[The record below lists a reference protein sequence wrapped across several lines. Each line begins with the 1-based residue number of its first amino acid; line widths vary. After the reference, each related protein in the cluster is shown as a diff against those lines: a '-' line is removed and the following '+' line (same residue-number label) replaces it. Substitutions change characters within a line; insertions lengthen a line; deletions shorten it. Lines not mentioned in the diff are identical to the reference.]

1 MLVFAYANIT
11 HVFFARKVCGLI
23 VGTPNITN
31 IHGRWIGLGIVSS
44 GRHLRIT
51 KIVISNLGIGAE
63 TTQKL

>member
-31 IHGRWIGLGIVSS
+31 IHGR
-44 GRHLRIT
+44 
-51 KIVISNLGIGAE
+51 
-63 TTQKL
+63 